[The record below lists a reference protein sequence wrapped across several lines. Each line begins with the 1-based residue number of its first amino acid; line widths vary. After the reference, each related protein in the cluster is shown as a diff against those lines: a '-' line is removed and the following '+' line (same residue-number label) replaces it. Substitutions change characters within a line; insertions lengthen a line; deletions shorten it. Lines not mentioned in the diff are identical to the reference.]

1 MCLRNNFYYLTDS
14 IVDILD
20 IIQIALILAVSIGL
34 HEYAHA
40 YVSHI
45 FGDPTPKLQG
55 RLTPNPLKHLDPIW
69 FLLIFLVHFGRGKPV
84 QINPSYYKNPRRD
97 ELMVALAGPATN
109 LVLALVAV
117 LILVLYSLAV
127 GYNLTVL
134 FGQSDMFVSFRFL
147 FASINISLAVFN
159 MLPLPPLDGF
169 RLVKMFFWKQA
180 KLIEQYNLYISLA
193 FLFIIMGPGSNF
205 FGLIIGWVS
214 EWILRL
220 FFAIFGQVLY

>member
-1 MCLRNNFYYLTDS
+1 MMFDFIS
-14 IVDILD
+14 
-20 IIQIALILAVSIGL
+20 IIQIAIVLAVSIGL

-55 RLTPNPLKHLDPIW
+55 RLTPNPLKHIDPIW

-97 ELMVALAGPATN
+97 ELFVALAGPATN
-109 LVLALVAV
+109 LVLALSAV

-127 GYNLTVL
+127 GYNLSIL
-134 FGQSDMFVSFRFL
+134 FGQGDIFVNFRLL

-159 MLPLPPLDGF
+159 MMPIPPLDGF
-169 RLVKMFFWKQA
+169 RLVKMFFWRQA
-180 KLIEQYNLYISLA
+180 KLIEQYSLYISIG
-193 FLFIIMGPGSNF
+193 FLFLIMGPGSHIF
-205 FGLIIGWVS
+205 SFIIGWVS